1 MKDMIKNYWI
11 ELKTGTK
18 TMFKEFFNKE
28 TNKKQRANMW
38 TFSRLVTSFLIPICS
53 LISILNANISLFLV
67 SIGITAFGGLT
78 DFLDGRSAKK
88 HNSFSEFGKFLDQI
102 SDKLFSIMIGINLSL
117 FNPLFLI
124 TLCGEVGIASLN
136 ALYKS
141 KHPKLDIKSTQVGRI
156 KQWPLFSSLVLG
168 FLSTLIPAIAPIT
181 NIFILLTFIFQLL
194 TTSSYIKENE
204 KNILKLYNDE
214 KQNIELAQV
223 NEENKNEKVKTK
235 SVEGKNNSKIE
246 QYIRLRDTL
255 NEIINQNNS
264 INIEENYEKTKK

>member
-1 MKDMIKNYWI
+1 MIKNYWL
-11 ELKTGTK
+11 ELENGTN

-38 TFSRLVTSFLIPICS
+38 TFSRIITSFLIPICS
-53 LISILNANISLFLV
+53 LISILSANISLFIV
-67 SIGITAFGGLT
+67 SMGITAFGGLT

-117 FNPLFLI
+117 FNPLFII
-124 TLCGEVGIASLN
+124 TLFGEIGIASVN

-141 KHPKLDIKSTQVGRI
+141 KNPNLDIKSTQTGRI

-168 FLSTLIPAIAPIT
+168 FLSTLVPVISPIT
-181 NIFILLTFIFQLL
+181 NMFIFITFAFQLF

-204 KNILKLYNDE
+204 KNILKLYND
-214 KQNIELAQV
+214 KNKNTELTQIIK
-223 NEENKNEKVKTK
+223 ENEKVKTK
-235 SVEGKNNSKIE
+235 SIVNKHNSKIE
-246 QYIRLRDTL
+246 QYTRIKDVL
-255 NEIINQNNS
+255 NEIIKQNDS
-264 INIEENYEKTKK
+264 INIEENYGKTKK